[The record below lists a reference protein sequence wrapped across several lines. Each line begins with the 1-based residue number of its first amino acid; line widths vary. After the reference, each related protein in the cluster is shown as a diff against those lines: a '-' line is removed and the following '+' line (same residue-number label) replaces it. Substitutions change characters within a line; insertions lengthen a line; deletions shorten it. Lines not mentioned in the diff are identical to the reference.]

1 MIALC
6 YGGHVTMLVPAMIV
20 VPSYGLKTPSFDL
33 NLNKNYENISK
44 IPISNIRGF
53 LDT

>member
-1 MIALC
+1 MIAQC
-6 YGGHVTMLVPAMIV
+6 FEGHVTMSVPAMIV
-20 VPSYGLKTPSFDL
+20 VPSYGIKTPSFDL

-44 IPISNIRGF
+44 IPIANIRGF